1 MSGGGV
7 LLEVERLSLSYRVG
21 GTALRGLKDVSLTLG
36 RGRILGVVGESG
48 SGKSTLS
55 FAIPRL
61 LPKNAR
67 IEAGSIRFAGTDMAA
82 LGEGTLEAIRGARI
96 AMIFQ
101 DPLSSLHPCM
111 TIGRQ
116 MSDAQRAHDR
126 VSPRERRAKA
136 IEMLRLV
143 GLADPEQ
150 NLDRYPHQFSGGMRQ
165 RIMIATA
172 LLLQPDLLIADEPT
186 SALDVVL
193 QGQIIALLTGFRDR
207 LGTAILIVSHD
218 LGVVGDAADDIL
230 VMYAGE
236 VMEYAAAG
244 EVIGRPLH
252 PYTLALL
259 RVMPNRRARGH
270 PLPTIPGRVP
280 NAREPIA
287 GCAFAGRCEM
297 TRSVCYAKR
306 PDLSA
311 VGARKVRCHIHDPG
325 SGWHDAPAI
334 REPAGLTA

>member
-1 MSGGGV
+1 MSGSDA
-7 LLEVERLSLSYRVG
+7 LLEINRLSLSYRVG
-21 GTALRGLKDVSLTLG
+21 GLALRGLKNVSLTLD

-67 IEAGSIRFAGTDMAA
+67 IEGGSIRFAGTDMSLLSEA
-82 LGEGTLEAIRGARI
+82 TLETVRGARI

-116 MSDAQRAHDR
+116 MSDAQRAHGR
-126 VSPRERRAKA
+126 SAARERRTKA

-143 GLADPEQ
+143 GLSDPEQ

-193 QGQIIALLTGFRDR
+193 QDQIVGLLTGLRDR

-236 VMEYAAAG
+236 VMEYGPAG
-244 EVIGRPLH
+244 EIIGQPLH
-252 PYTLALL
+252 PYTQALI
-259 RVMPNRRARGH
+259 RVMPSRRARGRA
-270 PLPTIPGRVP
+270 LPTIPGRVP
-280 NAREPIA
+280 NAREPII

-306 PDLSA
+306 PVLSVA
-311 VGARKVRCHIHDPG
+311 GERKVRCHIHDLA
-325 SGWHDAPAI
+325 SGWHDAPKLS
-334 REPAGLTA
+334 EPVTA

>member
-1 MSGGGV
+1 MSADEP
-7 LLEVERLSLSYRVG
+7 LLAIERLSLSYLVG
-21 GTALRGLKDVSLTLG
+21 GAALRGLKDVCLTLG

-67 IEAGSIRFAGTDMAA
+67 IEEGSIRFAGIDLAGMS
-82 LGEGTLEAIRGARI
+82 EKTLETIRGASI
-96 AMIFQ
+96 AMVFQ

-111 TIGRQ
+111 TIGQQ
-116 MSDAQRAHDR
+116 MSDAQRAHR
-126 VSPRERRAKA
+126 RISARERRARA
-136 IEMLRLV
+136 VEMLRLV
-143 GLADPEQ
+143 GLADAEQ
-150 NLDRYPHQFSGGMRQ
+150 NLDRFPHQFSGGMRQ
-165 RIMIATA
+165 RVMIATS

-193 QGQIIALLTGFRDR
+193 QGQIIALLTGFRER

-236 VMEYAAAG
+236 VMEYSGAG
-244 EVIGRPLH
+244 EIIHHPLH
-252 PYTLALL
+252 PYTQALL
-259 RVMPNRRARGH
+259 RVMPSRRARGR

-280 NAREPIA
+280 NAHEPIV

-297 TRSVCYAKR
+297 TRSVCHAKR
-306 PDLSA
+306 PDLSS
-311 VGARKVRCHIHDPG
+311 VGARKVRCHIHNPD
-325 SGWHDAPAI
+325 SGWHDALEIPV
-334 REPAGLTA
+334 PAGLTA